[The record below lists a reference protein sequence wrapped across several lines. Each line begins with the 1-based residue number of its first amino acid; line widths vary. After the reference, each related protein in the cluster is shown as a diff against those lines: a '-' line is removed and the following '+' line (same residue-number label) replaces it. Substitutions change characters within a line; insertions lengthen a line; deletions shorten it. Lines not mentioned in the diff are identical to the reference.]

1 MYWTDSASKPKIERA
16 SMNGE
21 NRTVLHDTGLQQ
33 PYGLTLEYG
42 QQILYWIDAG
52 LVRIER
58 SNVDG
63 SNRGVVVSR
72 GIYTPFGISVYRDTL
87 YFTDEGVYSVSIN
100 GGDVTAMFDSIC
112 ADTVGIEVV
121 SAERQPI
128 GMWNVNLCRTN
139 IIYDI
144 MLLGT
149 NPCHVRNGGCSHLCL
164 LSSVH
169 EAGYSCACPD
179 GFIIGEDPLTCSSE
193 SEQFFLMSELLH

>member
-1 MYWTDSASKPKIERA
+1 
-16 SMNGE
+16 MNGE
-21 NRTVLHDTGLQQ
+21 NRSVLHDTGLQQ
-33 PYGLTLEYG
+33 PFGLTIDYN
-42 QQILYWIDAG
+42 QQLLYWIDAG
-52 LVRIER
+52 LDRIER

-63 SNRGVVVSR
+63 TNRGVVVSR

-100 GGDVTAMFDSIC
+100 GGDVTTVFDSTC

-121 SAERQPI
+121 SADRQPI
-128 GMWNVNLCRTN
+128 GMGNVNLRRTN
-139 IIYDI
+139 FYGI

-164 LSSVH
+164 LSSVN

-179 GFIIGEDPLTCSSE
+179 GYIFEEDPLTCSLE
-193 SEQFFLMSELLH
+193 SEQLNLMSELSH